1 MERSQIIDIKQFNTF
16 YDINYHSIDRLIQFG
31 QIKHIK
37 KNTLIIEEKQK
48 NENIFFLL
56 QGIAYNYC
64 LFENDS
70 KRILN
75 IENQEHFL
83 NEDAIYQ
90 EYASSNIKVLKNST
104 ILVIP
109 ISIIKELIHDNF
121 LFSQKIQSSLA
132 SKYTENQNLLKFNSY
147 QNSQARLTIYL
158 CYLAHKLGIPYQ
170 DDIEIPFDFSV
181 VFLSQLI
188 GAKRETTSRILNQ
201 LIDQDFIYYHQKH
214 LVIKNL
220 NLFNRLKSIAFS

>member
-1 MERSQIIDIKQFNTF
+1 MILTI
-16 YDINYHSIDRLIQFG
+16 IQFG

-56 QGIAYNYC
+56 HGIAYNYC

-109 ISIIKELIHDNF
+109 ISIINNF

-132 SKYTENQNLLKFNSY
+132 FKYTENQNLLKFNSY

-158 CYLAHKLGIPYQ
+158 CYLAHKLGMPYQ

>member
-16 YDINYHSIDRLIQFG
+16 YDINYHSIC

-121 LFSQKIQSSLA
+121 LFSQKIQSSLTF
-132 SKYTENQNLLKFNSY
+132 KYIENQNLLKFNSY

>member
-1 MERSQIIDIKQFNTF
+1 MVKLNISRKI
-16 YDINYHSIDRLIQFG
+16 HSLLR
-31 QIKHIK
+31 K
-37 KNTLIIEEKQK
+37 TK
-48 NENIFFLL
+48 NEIYFLTSNYY
-56 QGIAYNYC
+56 INYC

-83 NEDAIYQ
+83 NGDAIYQ

-132 SKYTENQNLLKFNSY
+132 FKYTENQNLLKFNSY

-158 CYLAHKLGIPYQ
+158 CYLAHKLGMPYQ

-220 NLFNRLKSIAFS
+220 NLFNHLKSIAFS

>member
-1 MERSQIIDIKQFNTF
+1 MMLID
-16 YDINYHSIDRLIQFG
+16 
-31 QIKHIK
+31 
-37 KNTLIIEEKQK
+37 
-48 NENIFFLL
+48 
-56 QGIAYNYC
+56 C
-64 LFENDS
+64 
-70 KRILN
+70 
-75 IENQEHFL
+75 
-83 NEDAIYQ
+83 
-90 EYASSNIKVLKNST
+90 
-104 ILVIP
+104 
-109 ISIIKELIHDNF
+109 
-121 LFSQKIQSSLA
+121 
-132 SKYTENQNLLKFNSY
+132 KYIENQNLLKFNSY

-158 CYLAHKLGIPYQ
+158 CYLAHKLGMPYQ

>member
-75 IENQEHFL
+75 IENQGHFL

-121 LFSQKIQSSLA
+121 LFS
-132 SKYTENQNLLKFNSY
+132 
-147 QNSQARLTIYL
+147 
-158 CYLAHKLGIPYQ
+158 
-170 DDIEIPFDFSV
+170 
-181 VFLSQLI
+181 
-188 GAKRETTSRILNQ
+188 
-201 LIDQDFIYYHQKH
+201 
-214 LVIKNL
+214 
-220 NLFNRLKSIAFS
+220 

>member
-1 MERSQIIDIKQFNTF
+1 MILTI
-16 YDINYHSIDRLIQFG
+16 IQFG

-132 SKYTENQNLLKFNSY
+132 FKYTENQNLLKFNSY

-158 CYLAHKLGIPYQ
+158 CYLAHKLGMPYQ
-170 DDIEIPFDFSV
+170 VEIPFDFSV